1 MDVRDIAQLDL
12 NLLVHLHVL
21 LEERHVSRAAARLR
35 SSQPA
40 LSRSLARLRSHFD
53 DPLLVRAG
61 NTLVPTERAKALLPE
76 LEQILRGVEQLTHGT
91 QFNPADAR
99 GTIRLSAPDVVALM
113 LVPPLLQQLAT
124 RAPNLDLEVVQWQ
137 ADWRPHLERGEID
150 LTVGFPKG
158 DEPGLYATP
167 LLEQD
172 WAVVLRKGHP
182 ALLGKWTAEV
192 FASLPH
198 VLVTAAGRGT
208 SIVDAALASHGL
220 ARRIHVRVPYPLLAP
235 MLATHS
241 DVVVTTVRFLALQLA
256 QQSEVVVRKP
266 PIPIEPVRVPMV
278 WHERS
283 HRDPRHRWFREQ
295 VVAAAASISSRML
308 RWPEKR

>member
-1 MDVRDIAQLDL
+1 MDIRDIAKLDL

-21 LEERHVSRAAARLR
+21 LEERHVSRAAERLG

-40 LSRSLARLRSHFD
+40 MSRSLARLRSHFS
-53 DPLLVRAG
+53 DPLLVRTG
-61 NTLVPTERAKALLPE
+61 NTLVPTERAKALLVE
-76 LEQILRGVEQLTHGT
+76 LEQILRSVEHLTHGT
-91 QFNPADAR
+91 RFDPADAR
-99 GTIRLSAPDVVALM
+99 GTIRLSAPDIVALM
-113 LVPPLLQQLAT
+113 LVPPLIQQLAK
-124 RAPNLDLEVVQWQ
+124 RAPKLDLEVIQWQ

-182 ALLGKWTAEV
+182 ALRRKWTAGV

-198 VLVTAAGRGT
+198 VLVTAAGRGA
-208 SIVDAALASHGL
+208 SVVDETLASHGL
-220 ARRIHVRVPYPLLAP
+220 VRRIHVRVPYPLMAP
-235 MLATHS
+235 MLAAES

-256 QQSEVVVRKP
+256 QQGDVVIRRP
-266 PIPIEPVRVPMV
+266 PIPIPPVRVPMV

-283 HRDPRHRWFREQ
+283 HRDPRYRWFREQ
-295 VVAAAASISSRML
+295 VVAAAASISSRTL
-308 RWPEKR
+308 RWSEKH